1 MPYTCIIVDDEPL
14 ARQVLFDLIQNID
27 QIEVI
32 GKCADAIEAAN
43 LIRKSPPDILF
54 LDINMPKLSGL
65 ELKRSLQDHI
75 VTIFTTAYP
84 DYAVEAFEVEAFD
97 YIVKPISFDRLFKSC
112 QRAISF
118 LESKDDRDN
127 KHTIVIKENKRLY
140 RIDTD
145 NISHIQAYGDYVR
158 IYTPNKT
165 YISKDRLSNLESA
178 LSSDFIKVHRS
189 YIVNTQ
195 HINYIEGNFVMIAK
209 HQIPISA
216 TGKTILMDRL

>member
-14 ARQVLFDLIQNID
+14 ARQVLSDLIGDID

-32 GKCADAIEAAN
+32 GACADALAAAD
-43 LIRKSPPDILF
+43 LIRMSSPDILF
-54 LDINMPKLSGL
+54 LDINMPKLNGL
-65 ELKRSLQDHI
+65 ELKRSLQNHNI
-75 VTIFTTAYP
+75 TIFTTAYP

-118 LESKDDRDN
+118 LESKDDRESN
-127 KHTIVIKENKRLY
+127 HIIGIKENKRLY
-140 RIDTD
+140 RIET
-145 NISHIQAYGDYVR
+145 NQISHIQAYGDYIR
-158 IYTPNKT
+158 IYTPDKT
-165 YISKDRLSNLESA
+165 YISKDRLTNIESS
-178 LSSDFIKVHRS
+178 LPSDFIKVHRS

-195 HINYIEGNFVMIAK
+195 HIDYIEGNFVMITK